1 MSFEHGMQFVQLQ
14 GPGLTALMSIA
25 NSLAQINSKMPPT
38 DSVLQQLNEELIL
51 ENKELHAQVMKDQRF
66 KDKL

>member
-1 MSFEHGMQFVQLQ
+1 MLREDLFLRATDRIIGAL
-14 GPGLTALMSIA
+14 LTINTTLGVIA
-25 NSLAQINSKMPPT
+25 DKLPPA
-38 DSVLQQLNEELIL
+38 DSGLQQLNEELIL